1 MARYYSI
8 PGMAPSQPED
18 TRGKFRLPDI
28 YADEHNAQL
37 GEFLESRR
45 NSTSHLEV
53 GLSPGD
59 KIHFRDAAGEDRPAI
74 VDHEERDSHS
84 GKVDVYLHANDQTG
98 SGSYKVSF
106 EGSDARTLKSSRVK
120 RIHE

>member
-1 MARYYSI
+1 VSRFISI
-8 PGMAPSQPED
+8 PGMAPSQSSD
-18 TRGKFRLPDI
+18 DRGKLRLPDI
-28 YADEHNAQL
+28 HAEEHDQHF
-37 GEFLESRR
+37 GEWLRSR
-45 NSTSHLEV
+45 SETSHQEV

-59 KIHFRDAAGEDRPAI
+59 KVGFVDATGERRPAI

-98 SGSYKVSF
+98 SGSYKMTF
-106 EGSDARTLKSSRVK
+106 EGSTNRELKSSRVK

>member
-1 MARYYSI
+1 MSKFISI
-8 PGMAPSQPED
+8 PGMAPSQSTD
-18 TRGKFRLPDI
+18 DRGKFRLPDI
-28 YADEHNAQL
+28 RSEEHHAQF

-59 KIHFRDAAGEDRPAI
+59 KVGFVDSTGERRPAI
-74 VDHEERDSHS
+74 VDHEERDAHS
-84 GKVDVYLHANDQTG
+84 GKIDVYLHANDQTG
-98 SGSYKVSF
+98 SGSYKMTF
-106 EGSDARTLKSSRVK
+106 EGDTARSLKSSRVK